1 MITIKQNLSVGPYI
15 LGFFWPVT
23 VTLIF
28 SGMMGTV
35 SPLNPENVALVYAVP
50 YNSLSH
56 HKAEAVLE
64 HTQNT

>member
-1 MITIKQNLSVGPYI
+1 MITIKQNLRVCPYI
-15 LGFFWPVT
+15 LGFLWPFT
-23 VTLIF
+23 GTLIF

-35 SPLNPENVALVYAVP
+35 PALNPENVALVYTVP